1 ELEKEIARLKSQ
13 ISQQRY
19 GLVWLDVP
27 EGFEGDSENRIPI
40 LEEVPEKEIHNSDGK
55 PCHILIEGDNY
66 HALTC
71 LNYTHRGRV
80 DVIYIDPP
88 YNTGSDGFTYRDRRF
103 LTEKPDGT
111 PVPKD
116 HPLRHSYWLSFMSKR
131 LELAKNLLSDR
142 GVIFISIDDNEQAN
156 LKLMCDR
163 IFGEEN
169 FVGNI
174 DWESKTKSQNT
185 VSAFNKLQPK
195 VEHIFLYSKNG
206 RRRFNVNTIG
216 QKVYDQQDE
225 RGIYRYQRVELMNA
239 KGVRG
244 RESMIFPILGIVP
257 PQGRQWKLGLETIT
271 EYQERGDIFLLDGV
285 PTLKIRPEDERT
297 EISEP
302 FWGFLSK
309 EIGTAESAKKYLT
322 SIMYPIAHGF
332 ETVKPVELVQ
342 RLIFHGCVNKSSTI
356 LDFFAGSGTTLHATM
371 KLNEEDGG
379 NRQCILVQLDE
390 NGICENVT
398 YERNRRVMQGYT
410 NSKGEAVPG
419 LGNSLKYYRTAF
431 VGKNPPLRALD
442 SDRLEL
448 ACKAGNLLA
457 LAENTLFE
465 IERTE
470 AFQIFTDAADP
481 QNVTAIYFLEDIDRL
496 EEFQARV
503 EALAEQAG
511 KVAVYIFSWD
521 DGAIYDSMFDACRNV
536 EVKSIPQ
543 PILEIYQTLQ

>member
-1 ELEKEIARLKSQ
+1 MTIWKYAEVGHSQDATKRLKD
-13 ISQQRY
+13 
-19 GLVWLDVP
+19 L
-27 EGFEGDSENRIPI
+27 F
-40 LEEVPEKEIHNSDGK
+40 DGK
-55 PCHILIEGDNY
+55 ACFDYPKPVGLIKR
-66 HALTC
+66 C
-71 LNYTHRGRV
+71 L
-80 DVIYIDPP
+80 
-88 YNTGSDGFTYRDRRF
+88 
-103 LTEKPDGT
+103 
-111 PVPKD
+111 
-116 HPLRHSYWLSFMSKR
+116 
-131 LELAKNLLSDR
+131 
-142 GVIFISIDDNEQAN
+142 Q
-156 LKLMCDR
+156 
-163 IFGEEN
+163 
-169 FVGNI
+169 
-174 DWESKTKSQNT
+174 
-185 VSAFNKLQPK
+185 
-195 VEHIFLYSKNG
+195 LYSN
-206 RRRFNVNTIG
+206 
-216 QKVYDQQDE
+216 
-225 RGIYRYQRVELMNA
+225 
-239 KGVRG
+239 
-244 RESMIFPILGIVP
+244 
-257 PQGRQWKLGLETIT
+257 
-271 EYQERGDIFLLDGV
+271 
-285 PTLKIRPEDERT
+285 ED
-297 EISEP
+297 
-302 FWGFLSK
+302 
-309 EIGTAESAKKYLT
+309 
-322 SIMYPIAHGF
+322 
-332 ETVKPVELVQ
+332 
-342 RLIFHGCVNKSSTI
+342 STI

-379 NRQCILVQLDE
+379 SRQCILVQLDE

-398 YERNRRVMQGYT
+398 YERNRRVIQGYT

-431 VGKNPPLRALD
+431 VGKNPPRRALD

>member
-1 ELEKEIARLKSQ
+1 M
-13 ISQQRY
+13 
-19 GLVWLDVP
+19 
-27 EGFEGDSENRIPI
+27 
-40 LEEVPEKEIHNSDGK
+40 
-55 PCHILIEGDNY
+55 
-66 HALTC
+66 
-71 LNYTHRGRV
+71 
-80 DVIYIDPP
+80 DPP
-88 YNTGSDGFTYRDRRF
+88 YNTGSDGFTYRARRF
-103 LTEKPDGT
+103 VKEKPDGT

-156 LKLMCDR
+156 LKLLCDR
-163 IFGEEN
+163 IFREEN
-169 FVGNI
+169 FVGIFLKQSKVGGGSDSKFIVKEHEYCIVYAKNI
-174 DWESKTKSQNT
+174 NSTPEMFMEHDEEYLKRYKEQDENGRFFWDTFARPGLKNPIHYDIIAPDGTVMDYGWIHGKERFQQELKNGIVRIVPKKEGGWSVQFKQYLNLQGKKPRSMTMDFGGSIEGKNDISALFDSDRIFSYPKSVKYIRTLLNT
-185 VSAFNKLQPK
+185 VS
-195 VEHIFLYSKNG
+195 
-206 RRRFNVNTIG
+206 
-216 QKVYDQQDE
+216 D
-225 RGIYRYQRVELMNA
+225 
-239 KGVRG
+239 
-244 RESMIFPILGIVP
+244 
-257 PQGRQWKLGLETIT
+257 
-271 EYQERGDIFLLDGV
+271 
-285 PTLKIRPEDERT
+285 
-297 EISEP
+297 
-302 FWGFLSK
+302 
-309 EIGTAESAKKYLT
+309 KK
-322 SIMYPIAHGF
+322 SI
-332 ETVKPVELVQ
+332 
-342 RLIFHGCVNKSSTI
+342 I
-356 LDFFAGSGTTLHATM
+356 LDFFAGSGTTLHAVM

-379 NRQCILVQLDE
+379 SRQCILIQLNE
-390 NGICENVT
+390 GGICQYVT

-431 VGKNPPLRALD
+431 VGRNPPRRALD

-543 PILEIYQTLQ
+543 PILEIYKTLQ